1 MPPATDRNGK
11 GGGLGWQEGAR
22 DKVTSA
28 FQQKKKTRV
37 SGGQE
42 RVRGGGRSE
51 LLSTASAKAH
61 G

>member
-28 FQQKKKTRV
+28 FQQKKTPCF
-37 SGGQE
+37 GGP
-42 RVRGGGRSE
+42 GIG
-51 LLSTASAKAH
+51 
-61 G
+61 